1 MVLRLGEM
9 TWPEVAEVL
18 KKPNAIIL
26 TVGATEEG
34 GYHMPLNF
42 DNVMFTYIAEKAA
55 EKVMDKHPK
64 ISVIVA
70 PTIPYGEVSH
80 VAGFPGYVGLQDETL
95 VQVVSD
101 ILRCFVIGGFK
112 NIIVFLGHFQNAAA
126 VEVACRKIDNEFRD
140 KKDLGIFAV
149 NPMKDMGFPSP
160 AEARAGAIGVGHA
173 LEAATA
179 MMLVIAPE
187 TVHLERA
194 VKGKAKIPLL
204 KEYVG
209 ETGIRNDAILYKT
222 RIKEH
227 DETGIGG
234 DPTLA
239 TREEGEQILETLTDN
254 FAGIIAQIVQSE
266 GK

>member
-1 MVLRLGEM
+1 M
-9 TWPEVAEVL
+9 
-18 KKPNAIIL
+18 
-26 TVGATEEG
+26 
-34 GYHMPLNF
+34 
-42 DNVMFTYIAEKAA
+42 
-55 EKVMDKHPK
+55 
-64 ISVIVA
+64 IVA

-95 VQVVSD
+95 VKVVSD

-179 MMLVIAPE
+179 MMLAIAPE

-194 VKGKAKIPLL
+194 GKGKAKIPLL

-209 ETGIRNDAILYKT
+209 EIGTRNDAILYKP
-222 RIKEH
+222 RHNDH

-234 DPTLA
+234 APNLHIRGKSSPTAWRTFPITSRSNLLLFSA
-239 TREEGEQILETLTDN
+239 LPPHRSVRLLYNGDSTWLIR
-254 FAGIIAQIVQSE
+254 
-266 GK
+266 